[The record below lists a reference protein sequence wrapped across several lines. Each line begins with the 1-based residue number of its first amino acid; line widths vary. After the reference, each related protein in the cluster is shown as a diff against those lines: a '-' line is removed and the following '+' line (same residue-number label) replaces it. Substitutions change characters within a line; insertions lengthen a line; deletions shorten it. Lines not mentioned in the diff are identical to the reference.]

1 MSDRVKLIIA
11 FAAVYFV
18 WGSTFFFV
26 KLGLQSFSPFILSA
40 FRFVVGGTAL
50 LIFSLIKREKFPKF
64 STYPKHFLVGSLV
77 LLGGVVTVAWAQQ
90 FISSSM
96 ASAIITTPFWFVILD
111 RKQWSYYFSNQW
123 ILAGLFLGLSGVVL
137 LMTQKQSIGSSA
149 SLSMQ
154 VISVLAVVLGSF
166 LWVSGSLYLKYNPS
180 PSSIYADTTI
190 QLFSACVASILIAF
204 FDGEISRFDVS
215 KVSLTSCISVVYL
228 AIASNT
234 LTFLAFMWLIKVQP
248 PVVVST
254 YSYVNPLVATL
265 LGWLFGN
272 EHISSIQLM
281 ALGIILSG
289 VLCVNLGKSLK
300 FKLVK

>member
-40 FRFVVGGTAL
+40 FRFATGGTAL
-50 LIFSLIKREKFPKF
+50 LIFSLIKREKFPEIN
-64 STYPKHFLVGSLV
+64 TYPKHFLVGSLV

-111 RKQWSYYFSNQW
+111 RKQWAYYFSNPW
-123 ILAGLFLGLSGVVL
+123 ILMGLFLGLSGVVL
-137 LMTQKQSIGSSA
+137 LMTQKQSGVSTA
-149 SLSMQ
+149 SITVQIFSILT
-154 VISVLAVVLGSF
+154 VVLGSF

-180 PSSIYADTTI
+180 KSSIYADTTI
-190 QLFSACVASILIAF
+190 QLFSACIASLIIAF
-204 FDGEISRFDVS
+204 FDGEITNFEYQ
-215 KVSLTSCISVVYL
+215 KVSTTSWLSVVYL

-254 YSYVNPLVATL
+254 YAYVNPLVATL

-289 VLCVNLGKSLK
+289 VLCVNLGKNLK
-300 FKLVK
+300 LKIS